1 MLEWDPQGKLRFA
14 AVVCHPHPLHGGT
27 MHNKVV
33 FRAAKAAWQA
43 GLPTLRFNF
52 RGVGKSTGS
61 FSDGIGE
68 REDVTAALDYLGT
81 RFPAVPV
88 CLIGFSFG
96 ASVGLRVGANDPR
109 VLALIGLGV
118 PVASTNMDF
127 LRGVLKPKL
136 IIQGTRDQFGSR
148 AQVESF
154 YGLLAEP
161 KQLYWVQNA
170 DHFFTGKLEEVQR
183 AIREFLRSELI
194 QVEESR
200 SRGSKSS

>member
-1 MLEWDPQGKLRFA
+1 
-14 AVVCHPHPLHGGT
+14 

-33 FRAAKAAWQA
+33 FRAAKAACQA

-61 FSDGIGE
+61 FSHGIGE

-88 CLIGFSFG
+88 CLLGFSFG
-96 ASVGLRVGANDPR
+96 ASVALRVGANDPR
-109 VLALIGLGV
+109 VVALVGLGL
-118 PVASTNMDF
+118 PVTSMNMDF
-127 LRGVLKPKL
+127 LRGVRKLKL
-136 IIQGTRDQFGSR
+136 IIQGTRDQFGPP

-161 KQLYWVQNA
+161 KQIYWVRNA

>member
-1 MLEWDPQGKLRFA
+1 MLEWDPQGKPRFA

-68 REDVTAALDYLGT
+68 REDVTAALDYLGA

-109 VLALIGLGV
+109 VVALVGLGV
-118 PVASTNMDF
+118 PVTSTNMDF

-136 IIQGTRDQFGSR
+136 IIQGTRDQFGPR

-154 YGLLAEP
+154 YGLLAKP
-161 KQLYWVQNA
+161 KQIYWVQNA

-183 AIREFLRSELI
+183 VIREFLRSELI
-194 QVEESR
+194 LL
-200 SRGSKSS
+200 GGK

>member
-1 MLEWDPQGKLRFA
+1 MLEWDPQGKPRFA

-33 FRAAKAAWQA
+33 FRAAKAARQA

-61 FSDGIGE
+61 FSEGIGE
-68 REDVTAALDYLGT
+68 REDVTAALDFLGT
-81 RFPAVPV
+81 RFPALPV
-88 CLIGFSFG
+88 CLIGYSFG

-109 VLALIGLGV
+109 VVALVGLGV
-118 PVASTNMDF
+118 PVSSTNMDF

-136 IIQGTRDQFGSR
+136 IIHGTRDQFGSR
-148 AQVESF
+148 AQLESF
-154 YGLLAEP
+154 YGMLAEP

-170 DHFFTGKLEEVQR
+170 DHFFMGKLEEVQR
-183 AIREFLRSELI
+183 AIREFLRSKLI
-194 QVEESR
+194 LPAGE
-200 SRGSKSS
+200 

>member
-1 MLEWDPQGKLRFA
+1 
-14 AVVCHPHPLHGGT
+14 

-33 FRAAKAAWQA
+33 FRAAKAAFQA

-61 FSDGIGE
+61 FSQGIGE
-68 REDVTAALDYLGT
+68 GEDVTAALDYLGT

-96 ASVGLRVGANDPR
+96 ASVALRVGANDSH
-109 VLALIGLGV
+109 VVALVGLGV
-118 PVASTNMDF
+118 PVTSANLDF
-127 LRGVLKPKL
+127 LRGVVKPKL
-136 IIQGTRDQFGSR
+136 IIQGTRDQFGPR
-148 AQVESF
+148 AQVDSF

-161 KQLYWVQNA
+161 KQIFWVQDA

-183 AIREFLRSELI
+183 AIREFLGSELI
-194 QVEESR
+194 LPAQ
-200 SRGSKSS
+200 